1 MTGVTKGFVSG
12 VKEKNLNV
20 TFTHCFLHSKA
31 HGAKTLPKELSDVLD
46 IAVHIVNFIKTRPFK
61 RPVTAAIRAA
71 H

>member
-20 TFTHCFLHSKA
+20 TFTHCFLHRKA
-31 HGAKTLPKELSDVLD
+31 LGAKTLPKELSDVLD
-46 IAVHIVNFIKTRPFK
+46 SAVHIVNFIKTRPFK
-61 RPVTAAIRAA
+61 RTVTAAIRAA